1 MKNWRLLDASS
12 VLMDSSISAFDI
24 VHISKDIADDMDR
37 VRDWCLA
44 GETFSHHTHP
54 NNSGNQ

>member
-12 VLMDSSISAFDI
+12 VLVDLSTSAFDV
-24 VHISKDIADDMDR
+24 VHVSRDIADDLDR

-44 GETFSHHTHP
+44 GEMTSHHT
-54 NNSGNQ
+54 